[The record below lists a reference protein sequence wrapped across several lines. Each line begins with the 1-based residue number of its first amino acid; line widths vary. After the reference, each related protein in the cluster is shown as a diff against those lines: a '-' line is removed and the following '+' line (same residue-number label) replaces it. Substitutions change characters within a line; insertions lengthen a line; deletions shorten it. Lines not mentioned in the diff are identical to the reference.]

1 MTTKKLIDTN
11 ILIDYLR
18 GLPQAVTFL
27 EKTLSNADCYISS
40 ITIAE
45 MYAGVRDGQEKKT
58 LHAFLNLFS
67 CIEINSSIAQQGGLY
82 CREYGKSHGVGL
94 ADAIIAATAESISA
108 SLITLNKKHFPMIKN
123 LHIPYSN
130 FTSAFPT

>member
-1 MTTKKLIDTN
+1 MIGSTVMIMKKLIDTN

-18 GLPQAVTFL
+18 GLPQAVAFL
-27 EKTLSNADCYISS
+27 ESTLPDFACYISS

-45 MYAGVRDGQEKKT
+45 LYAGVKEGKEKQA
-58 LHAFLNLFS
+58 LHAFLQLFS
-67 CIEINSSIAQQGGLY
+67 CVEIDSAIAQQSGLY
-82 CREYGKSHGVGL
+82 CRKYRKSHGVGL

-108 SLITLNKKHFPMIKN
+108 SLITLNKKHFPMIKH

-130 FTSAFPT
+130 L